1 MNEISSK
8 KRNTNIYY
16 EKVCHPKQIFYYF
29 SKNIQKLNLPPK
41 NFNEKCSNRGI
52 WQGSVPGF

>member
-1 MNEISSK
+1 MRKYATLNKSFL
-8 KRNTNIYY
+8 
-16 EKVCHPKQIFYYF
+16 IFT
-29 SKNIQKLNLPPK
+29 KNIQKLNLPPK